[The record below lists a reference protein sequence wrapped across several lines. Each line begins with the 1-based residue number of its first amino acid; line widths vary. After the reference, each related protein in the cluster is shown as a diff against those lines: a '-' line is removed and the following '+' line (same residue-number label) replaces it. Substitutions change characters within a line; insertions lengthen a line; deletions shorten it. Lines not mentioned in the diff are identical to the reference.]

1 MLEPTKTNRKTS
13 ANAQTLFAALF
24 TLEACS
30 EFLLCKT
37 NENVMM
43 ESKDE
48 KPK

>member
-13 ANAQTLFAALF
+13 ANAQTWFAAFF
-24 TLEACS
+24 TSEACS
-30 EFLLCKT
+30 GFLLCKT
-37 NENVMM
+37 SANVMM